1 VAAALGV
8 QAAERGKR
16 TVVVEVARRRDV
28 ERVVTAAGADHLS
41 VDPQAAME
49 EYLIDQL
56 PAKALA
62 DVLAGSR
69 AFNYFAAATPGMR
82 ELLTIGK
89 VWDLAQDERR
99 THPGDPY
106 DLVILDAPATGHAL
120 AMLAAPR
127 TFAEAAR
134 VGPINRQGGL
144 IHEMLSDPARTA
156 VVGVTTPEEMPVN
169 ETLTLE
175 ARLRDEMGLDLALVV
190 VNRVHRVGLTAGE
203 RRVLAGRDTHPA
215 IAAALAQDRLAQA
228 GRAQLQRLR
237 RRVGAPTCT
246 LSFVAGDVELDTL
259 ARRLGRAV

>member
-1 VAAALGV
+1 MRILVIEDEPRILDFVSRGLEADGFAVDGAGDGARGLARALS
-8 QAAERGKR
+8 ER
-16 TVVVEVARRRDV
+16 
-28 ERVVTAAGADHLS
+28 
-41 VDPQAAME
+41 
-49 EYLIDQL
+49 
-56 PAKALA
+56 
-62 DVLAGSR
+62 
-69 AFNYFAAATPGMR
+69 
-82 ELLTIGK
+82 
-89 VWDLAQDERR
+89 
-99 THPGDPY
+99 Y